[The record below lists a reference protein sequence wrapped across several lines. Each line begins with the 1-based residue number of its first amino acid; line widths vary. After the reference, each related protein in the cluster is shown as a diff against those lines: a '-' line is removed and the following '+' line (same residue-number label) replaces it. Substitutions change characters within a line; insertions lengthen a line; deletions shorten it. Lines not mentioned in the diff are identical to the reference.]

1 MLALPY
7 DVFDR
12 GEAAEYVED
21 RPLSFLNIDRPETQ
35 FPADQDMYAPEVYAR
50 GAELLHERLKDG
62 TFVEDRNLAYYIYR
76 LAWEGH
82 VQTGIVCVCAV
93 DEFESGIIKR
103 HELTREDKERDRI
116 EHIEALGCQTGPI
129 FLTYRDQPV
138 LDMIVGAATTSTP
151 LYDFADESGV
161 RQTVWEVVRHD
172 AVDALRA
179 MLDQPVLD
187 MIVGAATTSTPLYDF
202 ADESG
207 VRQTVWEVVRHDAV
221 DALRAMLGTIPCAYI
236 ADGHH
241 RAASAVKVARRMREE
256 ARAAGT
262 YTGKEPFNYVLS
274 VLFPANQLT
283 ILPYNRVVSDRNGL
297 DAYELLEVLS
307 GAGFGI
313 VQAEGPVEPREHGVF
328 GMYTDGT
335 WYELRADDP
344 NPRVYAAENASS
356 GINAEMGSA
365 EDGEHR
371 NGGSSQDDGGLYNP
385 ANSLDC
391 PILQSCILSPIF
403 GIKDPRTDPRVS
415 FVGGIRGT
423 EELERKVGA
432 EGVAFTMCATSIDQL
447 LAVADAGEVMPPK
460 STWFEPKLRSGLF
473 IHRIAK

>member
-1 MLALPY
+1 MRALPFPCIRPVPEHAAEVAALPY

-50 GAELLHERLKDG
+50 GAELLHERLEDG

-93 DEFESGIIKR
+93 DEFESGVIKR

-116 EHIEALGCQTGPI
+116 EHIGALGCQTGPI

-138 LDMIVGAATTSTP
+138 LEMIVGAATTSTP
-151 LYDFADESGV
+151 LYDFTDDEGV
-161 RQTVWEVVRHD
+161 H
-172 AVDALRA
+172 
-179 MLDQPVLD
+179 
-187 MIVGAATTSTPLYDF
+187 
-202 ADESG
+202 
-207 VRQTVWEVVRHDAV
+207 QTVWEVVRHDAV

-274 VLFPANQLT
+274 VLFPASQLT

-297 DAYELLEVLS
+297 DTYELLEVLS

-313 VQAEGPVEPREHGVF
+313 VEAEGPVEPREHGVF

-344 NPRVYAAENASS
+344 DPMVYAAENA
-356 GINAEMGSA
+356 GNDFNAEMGSA
-365 EDGEHR
+365 QDDKR
-371 NGGSSQDDGGLYNP
+371 RSGGSSQDSGESSNP

-391 PILQSCILSPIF
+391 SILQDCVLSPIF
-403 GIKDPRTDPRVS
+403 GIKDPRTDPRIS

-423 EELERKVGA
+423 EELERKAGA
-432 EGVAFTMCATSIDQL
+432 EGVAFTMRATGIGQL

>member
-1 MLALPY
+1 MRALPFPCIRPVPEHAAEVAALPY

-12 GEAAEYVED
+12 GEAAEYVEG

-35 FPADQDMYAPEVYAR
+35 FPADQDMYAPEVYTR
-50 GAELLHERLKDG
+50 GAGLLHERLEDG

-93 DEFESGIIKR
+93 DEFESGVIKR

-179 MLDQPVLD
+179 ML
-187 MIVGAATTSTPLYDF
+187 
-202 ADESG
+202 
-207 VRQTVWEVVRHDAV
+207 
-221 DALRAMLGTIPCAYI
+221 GTIPCAYI

-256 ARAAGT
+256 ARAADT

-274 VLFPANQLT
+274 VLFPASQLT

-297 DAYELLEVLS
+297 DTYELLEVLS

-313 VQAEGPVEPREHGVF
+313 VEAEGPVEPREHGVF

-335 WYELRADDP
+335 WYELRADNP
-344 NPRVYAAENASS
+344 NPRAYAAENTSN

-365 EDGEHR
+365 EDDER
-371 NGGSSQDDGGLYNP
+371 RSGGSSQDGGRPSNP
-385 ANSLDC
+385 ADSLDC
-391 PILQSCILSPIF
+391 SILQSCILSPVF
-403 GIKDPRTDPRVS
+403 GIKDPRTDPRIS

-423 EELERKVGA
+423 EELECKAGA

-473 IHRIAK
+473 VHRIAK

>member
-1 MLALPY
+1 MRALPFPCIRPVPEHAAEVAALPY

-12 GEAAEYVED
+12 GEAAEYIEG

-50 GAELLHERLKDG
+50 GAEVLHERLADG

-93 DEFESGIIKR
+93 DEFESGAIKR

-151 LYDFADESGV
+151 LYDFTDDEGV
-161 RQTVWEVVRHD
+161 H
-172 AVDALRA
+172 
-179 MLDQPVLD
+179 
-187 MIVGAATTSTPLYDF
+187 
-202 ADESG
+202 
-207 VRQTVWEVVRHDAV
+207 QTVWEVVRHDAV

-256 ARAAGT
+256 ALAAGT

-274 VLFPANQLT
+274 VLFPASQLT

-297 DAYELLEVLS
+297 DTYELLEVLS

-313 VQAEGPVEPREHGVF
+313 VEAEGPVEPREHGVF
-328 GMYTDGT
+328 GMYTNDT

-344 NPRVYAAENASS
+344 NPRIYAAENA
-356 GINAEMGSA
+356 GNDFNAEMGSA
-365 EDGEHR
+365 EDDKRRSGE
-371 NGGSSQDDGGLYNP
+371 SSQDNGESSSP

-391 PILQSCILSPIF
+391 SILQSCILSPIF
-403 GIKDPRTDPRVS
+403 GIKDPRTDPRIS

-423 EELERKVGA
+423 EELECKAGA

-447 LAVADAGEVMPPK
+447 LAVADADEVMPPK

>member
-1 MLALPY
+1 MRALPFPCIRPVPEHAAEVAALPY

-12 GEAAEYVED
+12 GEAAEYVEG

-50 GAELLHERLKDG
+50 GAELLHERLADG

-93 DEFESGIIKR
+93 DEFESGVIKR

-179 MLDQPVLD
+179 ML
-187 MIVGAATTSTPLYDF
+187 
-202 ADESG
+202 
-207 VRQTVWEVVRHDAV
+207 
-221 DALRAMLGTIPCAYI
+221 GTIPCAYI

-256 ARAAGT
+256 AQAAGT
-262 YTGKEPFNYVLS
+262 YTGKEPFNYILS
-274 VLFPANQLT
+274 VLFPASQLT

-297 DAYELLEVLS
+297 NTYELLEVLS

-313 VQAEGPVEPREHGVF
+313 VEAEGPVEPREHGVF

-344 NPRVYAAENASS
+344 NPRVYAAENA
-356 GINAEMGSA
+356 GNDFNAEMGSA
-365 EDGEHR
+365 EDDERRSGE
-371 NGGSSQDDGGLYNP
+371 SSQDDEVAPNP

-391 PILQSCILSPIF
+391 SILQSCILSPIL
-403 GIKDPRTDPRVS
+403 GIKDPRTDPRIS

-423 EELERKVGA
+423 EELECKAGV

-460 STWFEPKLRSGLF
+460 STWFEPKLRSGPF

>member
-1 MLALPY
+1 MRALPFPCIRPVPEHAAEVAALPY

-50 GAELLHERLKDG
+50 GAELLHERLEDG

-93 DEFESGIIKR
+93 DEFEGGVIKR

-116 EHIEALGCQTGPI
+116 EHIGALGCQTGPI
-129 FLTYRDQPV
+129 FLTYR
-138 LDMIVGAATTSTP
+138 
-151 LYDFADESGV
+151 
-161 RQTVWEVVRHD
+161 
-172 AVDALRA
+172 
-179 MLDQPVLD
+179 DQPVLD

-274 VLFPANQLT
+274 VLFPASQLT

-297 DAYELLEVLS
+297 DTYELLEVLS

-313 VQAEGPVEPREHGVF
+313 VEAEGPVEPREHGVF
-328 GMYTDGT
+328 GMYSGGT

-344 NPRVYAAENASS
+344 NPRIYAAENA
-356 GINAEMGSA
+356 GNDFNAEMGSA
-365 EDGEHR
+365 EDDERRSGE
-371 NGGSSQDDGGLYNP
+371 SSQDNGESSNP

-391 PILQSCILSPIF
+391 SILQSCILSPIF
-403 GIKDPRTDPRVS
+403 GIKDPRTDPRIS

-423 EELERKVGA
+423 EEFECKAGA

>member
-1 MLALPY
+1 MRALPFPCIRPVPEHAAEVAALPY

-50 GAELLHERLKDG
+50 GAELLHEHLEDG

-93 DEFESGIIKR
+93 DEFESGVIKR

-161 RQTVWEVVRHD
+161 RQSVWEV
-172 AVDALRA
+172 A
-179 MLDQPVLD
+179 
-187 MIVGAATTSTPLYDF
+187 
-202 ADESG
+202 
-207 VRQTVWEVVRHDAV
+207 RHDAV

-274 VLFPANQLT
+274 VLFPASQLT

-297 DAYELLEVLS
+297 DTYELLEVLS

-313 VQAEGPVEPREHGVF
+313 VEAEGPVEPREHGVF

-344 NPRVYAAENASS
+344 NPRIYAAENA
-356 GINAEMGSA
+356 GNDFNAEMGSA
-365 EDGEHR
+365 EDDERRSGR
-371 NGGSSQDDGGLYNP
+371 SSQDDEVAPNP

-391 PILQSCILSPIF
+391 SILQSCILSPIF
-403 GIKDPRTDPRVS
+403 GIKDPRTDPRIS

-423 EELERKVGA
+423 EELECKAGA

>member
-1 MLALPY
+1 MRALPFPCIRPVPEHAAEVAALPY
-7 DVFDR
+7 DIFDR
-12 GEAAEYVED
+12 GEAAEYVEG

-50 GAELLHERLKDG
+50 GAELLHERLEDG

-93 DEFESGIIKR
+93 DEFESGVIKR

-138 LDMIVGAATTSTP
+138 LN
-151 LYDFADESGV
+151 
-161 RQTVWEVVRHD
+161 
-172 AVDALRA
+172 
-179 MLDQPVLD
+179 

-274 VLFPANQLT
+274 VLFPASQLT

-297 DAYELLEVLS
+297 DTYELLEVLS

-313 VQAEGPVEPREHGVF
+313 VEAEGPVEPREHGVF

-344 NPRVYAAENASS
+344 NPRIYAAENA
-356 GINAEMGSA
+356 GNDFNAEMGSA
-365 EDGEHR
+365 EDDERRSGE
-371 NGGSSQDDGGLYNP
+371 SSQDNGESSNP

-391 PILQSCILSPIF
+391 SILQSCILSPIF
-403 GIKDPRTDPRVS
+403 GIKDPRTDPRIS

-423 EELERKVGA
+423 EELECKAGV

>member
-1 MLALPY
+1 MRALPFPCIRPVPEHAAEVAALPY
-7 DVFDR
+7 DIFDR
-12 GEAAEYVED
+12 GEAAEYVEG

-50 GAELLHERLKDG
+50 GAELLHERLEDG

-93 DEFESGIIKR
+93 DEFESGVIKR

-179 MLDQPVLD
+179 ML
-187 MIVGAATTSTPLYDF
+187 
-202 ADESG
+202 
-207 VRQTVWEVVRHDAV
+207 
-221 DALRAMLGTIPCAYI
+221 GTIPCAYI

-256 ARAAGT
+256 AQAAGT
-262 YTGKEPFNYVLS
+262 YTGKEPFNYILS
-274 VLFPANQLT
+274 VLFPASQLT

-297 DAYELLEVLS
+297 NTYELLEVLS

-313 VQAEGPVEPREHGVF
+313 VEAEGPVEPREHGVF

-344 NPRVYAAENASS
+344 NPRVYAAENA
-356 GINAEMGSA
+356 GNDFNAEMGSA
-365 EDGEHR
+365 EDDERRSGE
-371 NGGSSQDDGGLYNP
+371 SSQDDEVAPNP

-391 PILQSCILSPIF
+391 SILQSCILSPIF
-403 GIKDPRTDPRVS
+403 GIKDPRTDPRIS

-423 EELERKVGA
+423 EELECKAGV

>member
-1 MLALPY
+1 MRALPFPCIRPVPEHAAEVAALPY
-7 DVFDR
+7 DIFDR
-12 GEAAEYVED
+12 GEAAEYVEG

-50 GAELLHERLKDG
+50 GAELLHERLEDG

-93 DEFESGIIKR
+93 DEFESGVIKR

-138 LDMIVGAATTSTP
+138 LNMIVGAATTSTP

-161 RQTVWEVVRHD
+161 RQTVW
-172 AVDALRA
+172 
-179 MLDQPVLD
+179 
-187 MIVGAATTSTPLYDF
+187 G
-202 ADESG
+202 
-207 VRQTVWEVVRHDAV
+207 VVRHDAV

-274 VLFPANQLT
+274 VLFPASQLT

-297 DAYELLEVLS
+297 DTYELLEVLS
-307 GAGFGI
+307 GAGFDI
-313 VQAEGPVEPREHGVF
+313 VEAEGPVEPREHGVF
-328 GMYTDGT
+328 GMYTDGA

-344 NPRVYAAENASS
+344 NPRVYAAENA
-356 GINAEMGSA
+356 GNDFNAEMGSA
-365 EDGEHR
+365 EDDER
-371 NGGSSQDDGGLYNP
+371 RSGGSSQDDEVASNP

-391 PILQSCILSPIF
+391 SILQSCILSPIF
-403 GIKDPRTDPRVS
+403 GIKDPRTDPRIS

-423 EELERKVGA
+423 EEPECKAGA

>member
-1 MLALPY
+1 MRALPFPCIRPVPEHAAEVAALPY

-12 GEAAEYVED
+12 GEAAEYIEG

-50 GAELLHERLKDG
+50 GAELLHECLEDG

-76 LAWEGH
+76 LAWKGH

-93 DEFESGIIKR
+93 DEFESGVIKR

-151 LYDFADESGV
+151 LYDFNDDEGV
-161 RQTVWEVVRHD
+161 H
-172 AVDALRA
+172 
-179 MLDQPVLD
+179 
-187 MIVGAATTSTPLYDF
+187 
-202 ADESG
+202 
-207 VRQTVWEVVRHDAV
+207 QTVWEVVRHDAV

-274 VLFPANQLT
+274 VLFPASQLT

-297 DAYELLEVLS
+297 DTYELLEVLS

-313 VQAEGPVEPREHGVF
+313 VEAEGPVEPREHGVF

-344 NPRVYAAENASS
+344 NPRIYAAENA
-356 GINAEMGSA
+356 GNDFNAEMGTA
-365 EDGEHR
+365 EDDKRRSGE
-371 NGGSSQDDGGLYNP
+371 SSQDSGESSNP

-391 PILQSCILSPIF
+391 SILQSCILSPIF
-403 GIKDPRTDPRVS
+403 GIKDPRTDPRIS

-423 EELERKVGA
+423 EELECKAGA

>member
-1 MLALPY
+1 MRALPFPCIRPVPEHAAEVAALPY

-12 GEAAEYVED
+12 GEAAEYIEG

-50 GAELLHERLKDG
+50 GAELLHERLADG

-93 DEFESGIIKR
+93 DEFESGVIKR

-116 EHIEALGCQTGPI
+116 EHIGALGCQTGPI
-129 FLTYRDQPV
+129 FLTYR
-138 LDMIVGAATTSTP
+138 
-151 LYDFADESGV
+151 
-161 RQTVWEVVRHD
+161 
-172 AVDALRA
+172 
-179 MLDQPVLD
+179 DQPVLD

-274 VLFPANQLT
+274 VLFPASQLT

-297 DAYELLEVLS
+297 DTYELLEVLS

-313 VQAEGPVEPREHGVF
+313 VETEGPMEPREHGVF

-344 NPRVYAAENASS
+344 NPRIYAAENA
-356 GINAEMGSA
+356 GNDFNAETGSA
-365 EDGEHR
+365 EDDEHR
-371 NGGSSQDDGGLYNP
+371 SGGSSQDDEVASNP

-391 PILQSCILSPIF
+391 SILQSCILSPIF
-403 GIKDPRTDPRVS
+403 GIKDPRTDPRIS

-423 EELERKVGA
+423 EELECKTGA

>member
-1 MLALPY
+1 MRALPFPCIRPVPEHAAEVAALPY

-50 GAELLHERLKDG
+50 GAELLHERLADG
-62 TFVEDRNLAYYIYR
+62 AFVEDRNLAYYIYR

-93 DEFESGIIKR
+93 DEFEGGVIKR

-116 EHIEALGCQTGPI
+116 EHIGALGCQTGPI
-129 FLTYRDQPV
+129 FLTYR
-138 LDMIVGAATTSTP
+138 
-151 LYDFADESGV
+151 
-161 RQTVWEVVRHD
+161 
-172 AVDALRA
+172 
-179 MLDQPVLD
+179 DQPVLD

-274 VLFPANQLT
+274 VLFPASQLT

-297 DAYELLEVLS
+297 DTYELLEVLS

-313 VQAEGPVEPREHGVF
+313 VEAEGPVEPREHGVF

-344 NPRVYAAENASS
+344 NPRIYAAENA
-356 GINAEMGSA
+356 GNDFNAEMGSA
-365 EDGEHR
+365 EDDERRSGE
-371 NGGSSQDDGGLYNP
+371 SSQDNGESSNP

-391 PILQSCILSPIF
+391 SILQSCILSPIF
-403 GIKDPRTDPRVS
+403 GIKDPRTDPRIS

-423 EELERKVGA
+423 EELECKAGA